1 MKLKKIASLMLAGV
15 MAVSMLAGCNGK
27 TEEKP
32 GEDVP
37 EVTPITGAASVIN
50 SQLDNK
56 KDQIKFD
63 NDAELEKLL
72 TQWCDANLKKP
83 SDLDTYQDNTV
94 AINTTNVNGYN
105 DGEPVAKWAKDLYGA
120 DGVGIASVIKNANTS
135 KKTALEVFIMS
146 GKLLTE
152 ENALRLIGQYVDS
165 ASVVLPKDGNGGDTS
180 YSYTGSV
187 AAVNA
192 QTKGKTENVWVI
204 GITVTQ
210 TPADK

>member
-15 MAVSMLAGCNGK
+15 MAVSMLAGCSGK

-32 GEDVP
+32 GEEVP

-56 KDQIKFD
+56 KDQIEFN
-63 NDAELEKLL
+63 NDAELGNLL
-72 TQWCDANLKKP
+72 TQWCNANLKKP
-83 SDLDTYQDNTV
+83 SDLKDYQDNTV
-94 AINTTNVNGYN
+94 AINTPNVNGYN
-105 DGEPVAKWAKDLYGA
+105 DGEKVAKWAQNLYGA
-120 DGVGIASVIKNANTS
+120 DGVGIAGVIKNNNTS

-165 ASVVLPKDGNGGDTS
+165 ANVNLHEDSGNGDTS

-204 GITVTQ
+204 GITITQ